1 MITEENL
8 KQKLHEIAVM
18 DLLELRQCWREEIG
32 SEPFGKS
39 AFFLRQRL
47 AFKIQER
54 LLGGHSDFICRKIRE
69 FAENENSARTY
80 NGLICGSS
88 LSRMWKQKKY
98 ILLVVKNGFMLDG
111 KKYRSLSGAAYAIT
125 GTQWSGKLFWRVK

>member
-8 KQKLHEIAVM
+8 KQKLHEIATM
-18 DLLELRQCWREEIG
+18 DLLELRQCWREEVG

-69 FAENENSARTY
+69 FAEMKIPREPTMVWSVEVLCRESGNRRNILYWSSKMVSCSTARNIALSAERLMRLPEL
-80 NGLICGSS
+80 N
-88 LSRMWKQKKY
+88 
-98 ILLVVKNGFMLDG
+98 
-111 KKYRSLSGAAYAIT
+111 GAANF
-125 GTQWSGKLFWRVK
+125 SGE